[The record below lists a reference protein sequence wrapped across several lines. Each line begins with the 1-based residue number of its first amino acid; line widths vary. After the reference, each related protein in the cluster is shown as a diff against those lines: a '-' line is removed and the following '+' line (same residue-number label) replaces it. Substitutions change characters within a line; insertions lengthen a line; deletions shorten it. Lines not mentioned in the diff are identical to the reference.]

1 MGGVQ
6 SAEGRGVRSRGIV
19 LLLQP
24 PLLTPNKPFLTLL
37 SEHPTPA
44 WLECLPSVC
53 MNSSAVLGNSKIN
66 ASHRAGA

>member
-1 MGGVQ
+1 M
-6 SAEGRGVRSRGIV
+6 
-19 LLLQP
+19 LPTQP
-24 PLLTPNKPFLTLL
+24 PLLTPNEPFLTLL

-44 WLECLPSVC
+44 WFECLPSVC